1 MRVLLLL
8 GDMKPHAW
16 VATSAIALKFR
27 LEEVLARL
35 PGPLCGAGAAGTRA
49 WSPAKKVATIL
60 PLLPALP
67 PALARAVSVGRPRV
81 APAGWSASA
90 DPCCPTEASWRPQLA
105 VARPCQSP
113 RAGAALQPN
122 RRRRSCRSRELAT
135 SVRARGWAGSSRG
148 PFASC

>member
-16 VATSAIALKFR
+16 VATSAIALKNR
-27 LEEVLARL
+27 LAEVLARL
-35 PGPLCGAGAAGTRA
+35 AGLLCGAGAAGTRA

-90 DPCCPTEASWRPQLA
+90 DPCCPTEASWRPQHSTEIEMDDDDGED
-105 VARPCQSP
+105 VC
-113 RAGAALQPN
+113 
-122 RRRRSCRSRELAT
+122 EL
-135 SVRARGWAGSSRG
+135 SVC
-148 PFASC
+148 FECDLTNYMMVIY